1 MMMNLG
7 DFTKVTTSDA
17 DDLKNPHVFER
28 DPTAFAKDSSVGLLM
43 IVAIGAA
50 GIAVLV
56 GVLWM
61 VFNWSEKE

>member
-1 MMMNLG
+1 M
-7 DFTKVTTSDA
+7 
-17 DDLKNPHVFER
+17 
-28 DPTAFAKDSSVGLLM
+28 LM